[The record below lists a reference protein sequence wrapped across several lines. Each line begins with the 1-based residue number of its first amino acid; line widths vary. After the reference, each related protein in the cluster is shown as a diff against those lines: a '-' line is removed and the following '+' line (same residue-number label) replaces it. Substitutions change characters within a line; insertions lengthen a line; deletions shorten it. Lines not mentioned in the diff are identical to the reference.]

1 MVLWM
6 ALVSWRLI
14 QRENFT
20 HWEKLADFLLLDDA
34 QRNQILKNPKFP
46 LNLPKRLAEK
56 IAKRTLD
63 DPILKQFLPLQL
75 ETIASPGFV
84 KEPLQD
90 FAFKKENKLLQ
101 KYQGRALL
109 VCTSA
114 CAMNCRFCFRQNYEY
129 DIENKLFDKELQLIE
144 CDESLSEIILSGGDP
159 LSLSNEIF
167 GDLIAR
173 LSAVPHLKRLRI
185 HTRFPI
191 GIPERIDPEFLHI
204 LQSSRLQIYFVIH
217 CNHAMELDP
226 EILGKLKTIQKLGI
240 PILSQTVLLKDVND
254 EADTLKDLFNL
265 LVDHGIQPYYLHQ
278 HDRVRGTAHF
288 EVDEEKGV
296 SLMKQL
302 SAQLSGYAVPRY
314 VKEVPYEPNK
324 VPL

>member
-1 MVLWM
+1 M
-6 ALVSWRLI
+6 ASITWRMI
-14 QRENFT
+14 QKENFT

-56 IAKRTLD
+56 IAKRTFN
-63 DPILKQFLPLQL
+63 DPILKQFLPVDL
-75 ETIASPGFV
+75 EHVESVGFV

-90 FAFKKENKLLQ
+90 FAFKKEKKLLH
-101 KYQGRALL
+101 KYQGRAMLL
-109 VCTSA
+109 CTSA
-114 CAMNCRFCFRQNYEY
+114 CAMNCRFCFRQNFEY
-129 DIENKLFDKELQLIE
+129 DREDKLFDEELILIE
-144 CDESLSEIILSGGDP
+144 KDTTLEEIILSGGDP
-159 LSLSNEIF
+159 LSLSNKILE
-167 GDLIAR
+167 DLFTR
-173 LSAVPHLKRLRI
+173 LSAIPHLKRLRI

-191 GIPERIDPEFLHI
+191 GIPERIDSKFLTI
-204 LQSSRLQIYFVIH
+204 LQSCPLQIYVVIH

-226 EILGKLKTIQKLGI
+226 EILSKLKTIQKLGI

-254 EADTLKDLFNL
+254 EANTLKELFNL

-278 HDRVRGTAHF
+278 LDRVQGTAHF
-288 EVDEEKGV
+288 EVHEEKGL

-314 VKEVPYEPNK
+314 VKEVPYEPSK